1 MGRAMDKAMRAAAAL
16 RPDGDPLYRVTQVAA
31 ALFKA
36 PLSTVVMTEPDR
48 LSFRAGVGLC
58 GVEVTPEQSFT
69 VHALE
74 REDDLLVVEDASKDP
89 RFSENPLVS
98 GDCHARFYAGAVIRA
113 ADGAP
118 LGALCVLDNRSR
130 KRPPAAMLAGLKT
143 LAAMAGEILD
153 REAEVRGQR
162 DQLKMLG
169 LAEAMSG
176 VGHWWCD
183 VATGRVEWSDEV
195 YRIHGLDRD
204 SFDPNY
210 DDAVGFYHPHDRAL
224 VRRQVE
230 SVFEQ
235 GGEMQ
240 FQLRLIRADGEERI
254 VQSRATAERGDDGRT
269 SAVFGVFRDITDEIR
284 ALRRAQKNEARYRLL
299 ADNTADVIARVKPD
313 GTSRYI
319 SPAIEQLLG
328 WRHEEMSGQ
337 SMDYVHADDRED
349 VLTVIR
355 AVLKGSPR
363 KSVQHR
369 ALHRDGRVIW
379 VESRFQA
386 VAREDGAP
394 PEEVIVVIRDASERK
409 ALEDRLKTALK
420 SARESEARYRLLTD
434 RATDIIIT
442 YGYDT
447 IVTYA
452 SPSLETVT
460 GIKPEEMVGATVN
473 RLLHPEDMPGVVAKL
488 AAFIRDHPD
497 QELTTQRYRA
507 FDKDGNVLF
516 YETRT
521 RVVRDDEGRVIEI
534 QDVARDVTA
543 TRRLEQ
549 DLVEARDRAEL
560 AAQAKSEFLANMSH
574 ELRTPLTSVVGFAG
588 LLKASDNLSDD
599 DRGHVERI
607 ATGSE
612 ALLSV
617 INDILDYSKLEAGAL
632 SIDAHA
638 FEPRAL
644 AHGARDLMEAQRA
657 AKGLALVVD
666 IDPDIPECLVGD
678 EGRLRQVML
687 NFLSNAVKFTAS
699 GEVRLTLSG
708 APIDD
713 DGWRLRVSVSASGL
727 GIGPSKLE
735 TLFERF
741 TQADQ
746 STTRTYGGTGLGLAI
761 SKRLIDAMGG
771 DIGAES
777 LPGRGS
783 TFWFEVA
790 MAIAEAPGAS
800 SATSTRA

>member
-1 MGRAMDKAMRAAAAL
+1 
-16 RPDGDPLYRVTQVAA
+16 
-31 ALFKA
+31 
-36 PLSTVVMTEPDR
+36 
-48 LSFRAGVGLC
+48 
-58 GVEVTPEQSFT
+58 
-69 VHALE
+69 
-74 REDDLLVVEDASKDP
+74 
-89 RFSENPLVS
+89 
-98 GDCHARFYAGAVIRA
+98 
-113 ADGAP
+113 
-118 LGALCVLDNRSR
+118 
-130 KRPPAAMLAGLKT
+130 
-143 LAAMAGEILD
+143 
-153 REAEVRGQR
+153 
-162 DQLKMLG
+162 
-169 LAEAMSG
+169 
-176 VGHWWCD
+176 
-183 VATGRVEWSDEV
+183 
-195 YRIHGLDRD
+195 
-204 SFDPNY
+204 
-210 DDAVGFYHPHDRAL
+210 
-224 VRRQVE
+224 
-230 SVFEQ
+230 
-235 GGEMQ
+235 
-240 FQLRLIRADGEERI
+240 
-254 VQSRATAERGDDGRT
+254 
-269 SAVFGVFRDITDEIR
+269 
-284 ALRRAQKNEARYRLL
+284 
-299 ADNTADVIARVKPD
+299 
-313 GTSRYI
+313 
-319 SPAIEQLLG
+319 
-328 WRHEEMSGQ
+328 
-337 SMDYVHADDRED
+337 
-349 VLTVIR
+349 
-355 AVLKGSPR
+355 
-363 KSVQHR
+363 
-369 ALHRDGRVIW
+369 
-379 VESRFQA
+379 
-386 VAREDGAP
+386 
-394 PEEVIVVIRDASERK
+394 
-409 ALEDRLKTALK
+409 
-420 SARESEARYRLLTD
+420 
-434 RATDIIIT
+434 
-442 YGYDT
+442 
-447 IVTYA
+447 
-452 SPSLETVT
+452 
-460 GIKPEEMVGATVN
+460 MVGATVN

-713 DGWRLRVSVSASGL
+713 DGWRLRVSVSDS
-727 GIGPSKLE
+727 GIGICPSKLE

-790 MAIAEAPGAS
+790 MAIAETQGAEHADDDAMPSVQARVLVADDAPANRELVGAILRHMGLEVETV
-800 SATSTRA
+800 ADGAEAVEALARGRHDLVLMDMHMPVMDGVAAAQRIRAMGGEVSRTPILALTANVQADQIERCLAAGMDGHLGKPIDVAELGRLTAYWLEKGRSDRGGDQDEMYVPLMA